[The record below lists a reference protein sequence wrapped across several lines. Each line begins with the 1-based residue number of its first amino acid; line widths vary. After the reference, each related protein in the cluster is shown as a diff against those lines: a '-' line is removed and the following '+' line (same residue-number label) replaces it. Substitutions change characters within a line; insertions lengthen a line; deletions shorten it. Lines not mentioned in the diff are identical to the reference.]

1 MRKGVKT
8 LDTSYPNLVVHDT
21 IHCSIDKLCN
31 YLKVRVITVPTN
43 IEHWDK
49 AYIFLFSTQ

>member
-21 IHCSIDKLCN
+21 IHCSIDKLRN